1 MCQHPV
7 TPSPQRSHSSSL
19 FARIKVYALVN
30 EDLSPSTATSLSM
43 KLPLFLVLRLFL
55 ENMPPRRP
63 PLPLLLDL
71 DAAPPAQKSTVA
83 MK

>member
-1 MCQHPV
+1 
-7 TPSPQRSHSSSL
+7 
-19 FARIKVYALVN
+19 
-30 EDLSPSTATSLSM
+30 M

-63 PLPLLLDL
+63 PPLLLDPE
-71 DAAPPAQKSTVA
+71 AAPPAQKSTVA